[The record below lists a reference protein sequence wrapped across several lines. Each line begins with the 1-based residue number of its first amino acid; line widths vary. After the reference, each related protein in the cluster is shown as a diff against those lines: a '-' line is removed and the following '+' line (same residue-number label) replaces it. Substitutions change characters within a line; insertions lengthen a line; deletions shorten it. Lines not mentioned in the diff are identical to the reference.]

1 MPARGLKKP
10 EAVLHELD
18 RAAAAVRRSEIQI
31 AVHHVGNALLI
42 LKQALS
48 PEPPKR
54 RGKLIRAGR
63 RRPGGGAAVVAV
75 REAAGTKPVVR
86 TR

>member
-1 MPARGLKKP
+1 MDAVARGLKKP

-18 RAAAAVRRSEIQI
+18 RAAEAVRRGELQI

-48 PEPPKR
+48 PAPAKR
-54 RGKLIRAGR
+54 KAKV
-63 RRPGGGAAVVAV
+63 PAPA
-75 REAAGTKPVVR
+75 
-86 TR
+86 